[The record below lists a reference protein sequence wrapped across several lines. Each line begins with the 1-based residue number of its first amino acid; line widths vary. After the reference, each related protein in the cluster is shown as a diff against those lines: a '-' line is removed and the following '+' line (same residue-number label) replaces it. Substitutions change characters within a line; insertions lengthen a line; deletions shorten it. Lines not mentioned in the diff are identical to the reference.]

1 MSVKVRFS
9 LSYLGDKLTGV
20 FLLGGEKLVNLF
32 ANFAFGNLDIVL
44 GLTVISH
51 QGEET
56 IVGNIEL
63 VFC

>member
-9 LSYLGDKLTGV
+9 LSHLGDKLTGV